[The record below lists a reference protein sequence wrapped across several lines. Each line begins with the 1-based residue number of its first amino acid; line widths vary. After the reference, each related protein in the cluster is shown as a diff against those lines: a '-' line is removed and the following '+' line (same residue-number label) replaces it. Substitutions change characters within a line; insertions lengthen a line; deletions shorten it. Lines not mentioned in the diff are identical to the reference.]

1 MHVSKNLDHL
11 GIVSAVCRE
20 INLQGEIDSIIGVD
34 PRQKVTCGQA
44 VKAMVLNALGFV
56 DKPLYL
62 FPEFMETK
70 PIEILIGQGLKA
82 EYFND
87 DVLGGTL
94 DKIYRVG
101 AEEIFMRVAANA
113 HKYGGNDRFYHSDTT
128 SVSVQGSYEHEEG
141 DIDAIPIQ
149 ITNGYSKDGRPD
161 LNQFVVS
168 LITSKHLPVFIQTL
182 SGNTSDRDHFREL
195 ANKYGESLD
204 EIWGEDKIWV
214 WDSAFYSRDNLKNVS
229 DGLKWITRVPE
240 TLSDAKEIIRTS
252 DLSIMTKTALDGYYL
267 FCTRAEYGNVRQ
279 RWIVV
284 FSEKAYNREMKT
296 LEKQVHKEKEKVQ
309 KELWHFSNKE
319 FSCEEDGLKA
329 LKELLKKWRYH
340 KVEDDT
346 VTIEEKRRKNN
357 GGKGRP
363 KSGEKLEKVYQM
375 QAEFKEDSEAIQRE
389 ILSKG
394 KFIIATNEL
403 DQDKLSDED
412 ALKVYKEQQHV
423 ERGFRFLKDPLF
435 FAHSIFLKNE
445 RRIVAMVMIMGLA
458 LLVYSIAEIKLRETL
473 KKMDETLP
481 DQRNKPT
488 KKPTIRRIFQIF
500 EGITVLYDD
509 SGKMLE
515 VMNIR
520 EIPRKVLSLFGK
532 EYERMYCIDA

>member
-1 MHVSKNLDHL
+1 MHQSKNLDHL

-20 INLQGEIDSIIGVD
+20 ISLQEEIDSIIGVD
-34 PRQKVTCGQA
+34 LRQKVTCGQA

-62 FPEFMETK
+62 FPEFLEIK
-70 PIEILIGQGLKA
+70 PIEILIGPGLKA

-94 DKIYRVG
+94 DKLFRTG
-101 AEEIFMRVAANA
+101 TEEIFMRVAANA
-113 HKYGGNDRFYHSDTT
+113 HKYGGDDRFYHSDTT
-128 SVSVQGSYEHEEG
+128 SISVQGEYEHEEG

-149 ITNGYSKDGRPD
+149 ITNGFSKAKRPD

-168 LITSKHLPVFIQTL
+168 LITSKNLPVFIQTL

-195 ANKYGESLD
+195 ANKYGESLN

-252 DLSIMTKTALDGYYL
+252 DLSIMTKTAMDGYYL
-267 FCTRAEYGNVRQ
+267 FSTRAEYGDVRQ

-296 LEKQVHKEKEKVQ
+296 LEKRINNEKEKVQ

-319 FSCEEDGLKA
+319 FSCEEDGLKVLEE
-329 LKELLKKWRYH
+329 LKKKWRYH
-340 KVEDDT
+340 KVEEDD
-346 VTIEEKRRKNN
+346 VTIEEKRRKND
-357 GGKGRP
+357 GCKGRP
-363 KSGEKLEKVYQM
+363 KSGEKLEKVYQI
-375 QAEFKEDSEAIQRE
+375 QAELEEDSEAIQRQ
-389 ILSKG
+389 ILAKG

-403 DQDKLSDED
+403 DHEKLSDED
-412 ALKVYKEQQHV
+412 ALKVYKEQQNV

-458 LLVYSIAEIKLRETL
+458 LLIYAIAEMKLRKTL
-473 KKMDETLP
+473 KVMDETLP
-481 DQRNKPT
+481 DQKNKPT

-520 EIPRKVLSLFGK
+520 KIPRKVLSLFGK
-532 EYERMYCIDA
+532 EYEKMYCIDA

>member
-1 MHVSKNLDHL
+1 MYESKNLDHL

-20 INLQGEIDSIIGVD
+20 INLQEEIDSVIGVD

-44 VKAMVLNALGFV
+44 VVAMVLNALGFV

-94 DKIYRVG
+94 DKLFRAG
-101 AEEIFMRVAANA
+101 TEEIFMRVAANA
-113 HKYGGNDRFYHSDTT
+113 HKYGGSDRFYHSDTT
-128 SVSVQGSYEHEEG
+128 SISVQGEYEHEEG
-141 DIDAIPIQ
+141 DIDAVPIQ
-149 ITNGYSKDGRPD
+149 ITNGFSKAKRPD

-204 EIWGEDKIWV
+204 RIWGEDKIWV
-214 WDSAFYSRDNLKNVS
+214 WDSAFYSENNLKNVS
-229 DGLKWITRVPE
+229 DSLKWITRVPE
-240 TLSDAKEIIRTS
+240 TITDAKEIIRNTG
-252 DLSIMTKTALDGYYL
+252 LNTMTKTSMDGYYL
-267 FCTRAEYGNVRQ
+267 FSTRVEYGDVEQ

-284 FSEKAYNREMKT
+284 FSEKAYSREMKT
-296 LEKQVHKEKEKVQ
+296 LEKQINREKEKV
-309 KELWHFSNKE
+309 KKKLWHFSNRE
-319 FSCEEDGLKA
+319 FNCEEDGLKA
-329 LKELLKKWRYH
+329 LEELKKKWRYH
-340 KVEDDT
+340 KVVD
-346 VTIEEKRRKNN
+346 VIVGEKKRKKG

-363 KSGEKLEKVYQM
+363 KNGEKLERIYRI
-375 QAEFKEDSEAIQRE
+375 QAELDEDSEAIQWQV
-389 ILSKG
+389 LAKG

-403 DQDKLSDED
+403 DVKKLSDED
-412 ALKVYKEQQHV
+412 AVKAYKEQQHV

-445 RRIVAMVMIMGLA
+445 RRIMAMVMIMGLA
-458 LLVYSIAEIKLRETL
+458 LLIYAIAEMKLRKTL

-481 DQRNKPT
+481 DQKNKPT

-500 EGITVLYDD
+500 EGITILYDEK
-509 SGKMLE
+509 GKMLE
-515 VMNIR
+515 VMNIG
-520 EIPRKVLSLFGK
+520 ETPRKVLSLFGR
-532 EYERMYCIDA
+532 EYEKMYGIDT